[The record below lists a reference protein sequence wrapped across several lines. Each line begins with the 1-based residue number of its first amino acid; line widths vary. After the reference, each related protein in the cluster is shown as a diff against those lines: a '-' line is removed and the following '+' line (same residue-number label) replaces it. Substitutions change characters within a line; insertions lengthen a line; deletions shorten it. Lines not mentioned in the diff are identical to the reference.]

1 MKWTHLPV
9 DGGLYDQDPDLLDKF
24 EYMMRMISEQEARER
39 AEQEEKDRKE
49 NAKTSRASNRGGRGR
64 RR

>member
-9 DGGLYDQDPDLLDKF
+9 DGGLYAQDPDLLDKF
-24 EYMMRMISEQEARER
+24 EYIFRKIDEEESRRREEEERKRKNEEAKNRR
-39 AEQEEKDRKE
+39 S
-49 NAKTSRASNRGGRGR
+49 TSGRGR